1 MRGAA
6 QATAVGA
13 SLGLLWWA
21 AFETAAWVVDTGM
34 GVWGRWQDKRHE
46 AQERTET

>member
-1 MRGAA
+1 M
-6 QATAVGA
+6 
-13 SLGLLWWA
+13 GLLWWA

-34 GVWGRWQDKRHE
+34 RVWGRWQDKRCG